1 MKKAMNEVDR
11 ALREGGYKSRIVV
24 QVHDELLIEAPLE
37 EKDKVKELLVEK
49 MQNAVELKVLLV
61 ADASEGYNWDEAH

>member
-1 MKKAMNEVDR
+1 
-11 ALREGGYKSRIVV
+11 VV

-37 EKDKVKELLVEK
+37 EKDAVKALLVEK
-49 MQNAVELKVLLV
+49 MQNAAELAVLLV